1 MAVLTVKDNGLGIPE
16 SMFDKVFY
24 PRFTTKS
31 SGMGLGLAMCKSIVE
46 SINGLISFNSKVDIG
61 TEFIVKIPIAAS
73 FEEEEDLDE
82 NE

>member
-1 MAVLTVKDNGLGIPE
+1 
-16 SMFDKVFY
+16 MFEKVFY
-24 PRFTTKS
+24 PRFTKKS
-31 SGMGLGLAMCKSIVE
+31 SGMGIGLAMCKSIVE

-82 NE
+82 IE

>member
-1 MAVLTVKDNGLGIPE
+1 
-16 SMFDKVFY
+16 
-24 PRFTTKS
+24 
-31 SGMGLGLAMCKSIVE
+31 MCKSIVE